1 MRKEIVE
8 NHEPAAP
15 PTQPVKKKQVRKNEV
30 RSSNGFG
37 YKIGLAL
44 IYLLLGVVAVFQ
56 IFPLVWLFLF
66 SLKNN
71 QEVFELSPFA
81 IPTNPKWENYVNV
94 WTEGNI
100 SQYFLNSVL
109 YTASSV
115 ILTVILASMVTFAIT
130 RMKWRLSSLVLGLF
144 MVGLMIPIHSTLIP
158 LFSTFSSLGLIDHP
172 LSLILTYTAF
182 NLPIT
187 IMILFGFYQVLP
199 REVEEAAIMD
209 GASIHRIFFQ
219 VTLPMTAPVMATA
232 AIINMIYNW
241 NEFVFVNTF
250 ISSDNF
256 KTLTVGIQ
264 NFIGQYMTDWGA
276 IGATLMISIIPIL
289 LAFLFLSNRIVE
301 GISAGSVKG

>member
-1 MRKEIVE
+1 M
-8 NHEPAAP
+8 PA
-15 PTQPVKKKQVRKNEV
+15 QKPVKST
-30 RSSNGFG
+30 SSGIG
-37 YKIGLAL
+37 YKIGLGF
-44 IYLLLGVVAVFQ
+44 IYVVLGIVAVFQ
-56 IFPLVWLFLF
+56 IFPLIWLFLF
-66 SLKNN
+66 SLKDN

-81 IPTNPKWENYVNV
+81 IPTDPKWENYVKV

-100 SQYFLNSVL
+100 SQYFLNSVV

-115 ILTVILASMVTFAIT
+115 ILTVLLASMVTFAIT
-130 RMKWRLSSLVLGLF
+130 RMKWKLNGLVLGLF

-158 LFSTFSSLGLIDHP
+158 LFSTFSSIGLIDHP
-172 LSLILTYTAF
+172 LSIILTYTAF

-250 ISSDNF
+250 ISSENF

-264 NFIGQYMTDWGA
+264 NFIGQYSTDWGA
-276 IGATLMISIIPIL
+276 IGATLMISILPIL